1 MADHQFEKK
10 LSQQMADFKLKPSAE
25 VWQQVERQIK
35 EDRRRRRWFF
45 ILPLAALF
53 LGGML
58 YAVWPSESTVKD
70 ESTTL
75 SENKSTT
82 VSENKPAAESKNLP
96 AIKPNTT
103 TNKTT
108 NTTDSPLTIT
118 KSSNEVPEQKTAS
131 LTTTQAKEVN
141 AAEGSADVN
150 KVNAKTILQKTASV
164 EKVVQTKTKQQS
176 LEVAQPKIE
185 ERIVTSTTI
194 KSTDQI
200 SVQSKPPVDTSRT
213 TDVVTIKTQ
222 PQADTLVA
230 TATPVILE
238 KDSTIVADAVTRVDS
253 SAATLPVPQIS
264 IPKRKLQWGLHVNA
278 GVADIRETLFP
289 GEMLKAETVSYLTGG
304 ANIPPFAN
312 ISRAIRYEYTV
323 QPSVQFGAGITV
335 RKPFKKKHAF
345 VTGLQYEY
353 SSYKVTQL
361 QKVDTFVYTSNFFNT
376 ISANEKRVGFQIH
389 AISVPLEVEWQ
400 MARFKKGALLLNA
413 GLYQYFAIASTQTD
427 TLYSFRYTATTD
439 RTSGGGFAVNETKAT
454 VWQPMLYLS
463 PAYEWKAKTFSSQL
477 GLYVNYGLRPAYKA
491 SEKDYWLQAGVR
503 YRIYFNR

>member
-58 YAVWPSESTVKD
+58 YAVWPTESTVEN
-70 ESTTL
+70 ESTTVL
-75 SENKSTT
+75 ENKQTT
-82 VSENKPAAESKNLP
+82 VSGNQPAAESKNNP
-96 AIKPNTT
+96 SAT
-103 TNKTT
+103 TNTNT

-118 KSSNEVPEQKTAS
+118 KSSTEVPEQRTTEV
-131 LTTTQAKEVN
+131 TTTPSKENESQAVGK
-141 AAEGSADVN
+141 SADVN
-150 KVNAKTILQKTASV
+150 KAATKTIVQKSV
-164 EKVVQTKTKQQS
+164 PAEKTVQKNTKQQT
-176 LEVAQPKIE
+176 VIVVQPKIE
-185 ERIVTSTTI
+185 EKIVASTTI
-194 KSTDQI
+194 KTTEPI
-200 SVQSKPPVDTSRT
+200 SVQSKPPVDTFRT

-278 GVADIRETLFP
+278 GVADIRESLFP
-289 GEMLKAETVSYLTGG
+289 GEMLKAETVNYLAGG

-400 MARFKKGALLLNA
+400 VARFKKGNLLLNA

-454 VWQPMLYLS
+454 IWQPMLYLS